1 MKRPSP
7 GAVAQKSPPP
17 RGDLFWIP
25 DASVEV
31 QDRGQIEPSLIGLD
45 VDDIGE
51 PDPVRRGGDEV
62 PTEQVRGKDM
72 FIPVV
77 AHQRRADIQI
87 SSAVWRRSGNTFHLL
102 PSKS

>member
-1 MKRPSP
+1 M
-7 GAVAQKSPPP
+7 A
-17 RGDLFWIP
+17 
-25 DASVEV
+25 
-31 QDRGQIEPSLIGLD
+31 LIGLD

-77 AHQRRADIQI
+77 AHQRRADVR
-87 SSAVWRRSGNTFHLL
+87 SAPQFGGVAVTHSIYCLRSHRNR
-102 PSKS
+102 